1 VEDSREEFYE
11 GAFLNMLFKKLQRLL
26 DQPYDVNLQVT
37 SVIALLTQFKHPQLQ
52 EYLLNGTLTLAKD
65 CRSLH
70 LTLQN
75 VVQDLRGRIQ
85 RLPNFQRNVIAVR
98 RQLMGMA
105 TSPEHKSLSESN
117 LLEAAIVLEEFC
129 KELAAIAFVKA
140 TERVQSR

>member
-1 VEDSREEFYE
+1 
-11 GAFLNMLFKKLQRLL
+11 
-26 DQPYDVNLQVT
+26 VT
-37 SVIALLTQFKHPQLQ
+37 SVIALLTQFNHPQLQ
-52 EYLLNGTLTLAKD
+52 EFLLSASLPLAPD

-70 LTLQN
+70 STLQN

-85 RLPNFQRNVIAVR
+85 RLPNFQRNVVSVR
-98 RQLMGMA
+98 RQLMGVA

-140 TERVQSR
+140 TERVQGR